1 MNQTNPKS
9 GTAEGMRDNFKKAT
23 VEMLILHLLSEKTMY
38 VYQMIQDIEILSKG
52 HYKVATLYP
61 AIYRLQK
68 FGYIEEHDKK
78 VSEDNRLRRYYRIT
92 DAGHVYLKALKDDY
106 NHLSKGVQSILKSHP
121 Q

>member
-1 MNQTNPKS
+1 MNHTNPKS

-23 VEMLILHLLSEKTMY
+23 VEMLILHLLSQKTMY
-38 VYQMIQDIEILSKG
+38 VYQMIQDIESLSKG
-52 HYKVATLYP
+52 QYKVATLYP

-78 VSEDNRLRRYYRIT
+78 VSDDNRLRRYYRIT
-92 DAGHVYLKALKDDY
+92 DDGVVYLKALKEDY
-106 NHLSKGVQSILKSHP
+106 AQLNKGVQSILKSHP